1 MALLLTFLFISIFFS
16 FLCSVLEAVLL
27 SITPAFIRRQE
38 KQNPSLFFQLSAFK
52 KDIDRPLSAILTL
65 NTIAHTVGAM
75 GVGAQAAKLYGTIKW
90 TILGL
95 SFTAEGFIAAMMT
108 LAILILSEIIP
119 KTIGANNWE
128 RLASPS
134 IWTLNWMIKLLGPL
148 VWLSQFI
155 TRRLK
160 KDKQKPVLNRADLM
174 AMAQAGTEDGTL
186 AQSESRLIRNVLN
199 LPNKNIEHI
208 MTPRTVI
215 FAAKENDTVA
225 DLIVE
230 SSFEQFTRVPIY
242 DEEKEEVKGM
252 VLKSDVLK
260 AVIAGNQDL
269 KLKEML
275 RPIGRVEEN
284 TPLATF
290 FKNKH
295 KERQHMHIVV
305 DRYGSVTGLVT
316 LEDVMETIL
325 GYEIMDETDQV
336 EDMQTLIDKKSKK
349 NS

>member
-27 SITPAFIRRQE
+27 SITPAFIRRQQ
-38 KQNPSLFFQLSAFK
+38 KQNPTLYTKLKFFK

-75 GVGAQAAKLYGTIKW
+75 GVGAQAAKLYGTVKW
-90 TILGL
+90 SILGL
-95 SFTAEGFIAAMMT
+95 SFTAEGFIAVMMT

-119 KTIGANNWE
+119 KTIGANNWD
-128 RLASPS
+128 RLATSS
-134 IWTLNWMIKLLGPL
+134 IWTLSWMIKILGPL
-148 VWLSQFI
+148 VWMSQII

-160 KDKQKPVLNRADLM
+160 KDKLKPVLNRADLL

-186 AQSESRLIRNVLN
+186 EQSESRLIRNVLN

-208 MTPRTVI
+208 MTPRTVM
-215 FAAKENDTVA
+215 FTAKENDRVD
-225 DLIVE
+225 DLIIE
-230 SSFEQFTRVPIY
+230 DSFEQFTRIPIF

-275 RPIGRVEEN
+275 RPIGRVDEN
-284 TPLATF
+284 IPLATF

-316 LEDVMETIL
+316 LEDVLETIL
-325 GYEIMDETDQV
+325 GYEIMDETDQI
-336 EDMQTLIDKKSKK
+336 EDMQSLIKNKKEAE
-349 NS
+349 

>member
-1 MALLLTFLFISIFFS
+1 MALLITFFLLSIFFS

-27 SITPAFIRRQE
+27 SITPSFVRRQE
-38 KQNPSLFFQLSAFK
+38 KQNSKLFLKLKIFK
-52 KDIDRPLSAILTL
+52 QDIDRPLSAILTL
-65 NTIAHTVGAM
+65 NTIAHTVGAI
-75 GVGAQAAKLYGTIKW
+75 GVGAQATVLFGSSAW
-90 TILGL
+90 SFLGL
-95 SFTAEGFIAAMMT
+95 NISVEGLIGAGMT

-128 RLASPS
+128 RLAPFTV
-134 IWTLNWMIKLLGPL
+134 WTLNLLIKVLWPL

-160 KDKQKPVLNRADLM
+160 KDKLKPVLNRADLL
-174 AMAQAGTEDGTL
+174 AMTQAGSEDGVL
-186 AQSESRLIRNVLN
+186 EQSESRLIRNVLN

-208 MTPRTVI
+208 MTPRTVM
-215 FAAKENDTVA
+215 FTAKETDYVE
-225 DLIVE
+225 DLIAE
-230 SSFEQFTRVPIY
+230 ESFEQFTRVPVY
-242 DEEKEEVKGM
+242 DEDKEVVKGM

-260 AVIAGNQDL
+260 AVISGNRDL
-269 KLKEML
+269 KLAEIL
-275 RPIGRVEEN
+275 RPIGRVDEN

-295 KERQHMHIVV
+295 KDRQHMHIVV

-316 LEDVMETIL
+316 LEDVLETIL

-336 EDMQTLIDKKSKK
+336 EDMQSLIDKKKSED
-349 NS
+349 

>member
-1 MALLLTFLFISIFFS
+1 MTLLLTFLFVSIFFS
-16 FLCSVLEAVLL
+16 FLCSILEAVLL
-27 SITPAFIRRQE
+27 SITPSFIRRQE
-38 KQNPSLFFQLSAFK
+38 KQNPKLYLKLRLFK

-75 GVGAQAAKLYGTIKW
+75 GVGAQAAILYGTEKW
-90 TILGL
+90 SVLGL
-95 SFTAEGFIAAMMT
+95 NITAEGIIATLMT

-128 RLASPS
+128 RMAAPS
-134 IWTLNWMIKLLGPL
+134 IWTLNWMIKILGPL

-155 TRRLK
+155 TRSLK
-160 KDKQKPVLNRADLM
+160 KDKLKPVLNRADLL
-174 AMAQAGTEDGTL
+174 AMTQAGSEDGVL
-186 AQSESRLIRNVLN
+186 EQSESQLIRNVLN

-208 MTPRTVI
+208 MTPRTVM
-215 FAAKENDTVA
+215 FTAKENDRVA

-230 SSFEQFTRVPIY
+230 DSFEQFTRVPVY

-260 AVIAGNQDL
+260 AVIAGNSDL
-269 KLKEML
+269 RLSEML

-284 TPLATF
+284 TALAIF

-316 LEDVMETIL
+316 LEDVLETIL
-325 GYEIMDETDQV
+325 GYEIMDETDQI
-336 EDMQTLIDKKSKK
+336 EDMQSLIKKKK
-349 NS
+349 EEE

>member
-1 MALLLTFLFISIFFS
+1 MGLLLTFLFVSIFFS
-16 FLCSVLEAVLL
+16 FLCSILEAVLL
-27 SITPAFIRRQE
+27 SITPSFIRRQE
-38 KQNPSLFFQLSAFK
+38 KQNPKLYLKLRLFK

-75 GVGAQAAKLYGTIKW
+75 GVGAQAAILYGTEKW
-90 TILGL
+90 SVLGL
-95 SFTAEGFIAAMMT
+95 NITAEGIIATLMT

-128 RLASPS
+128 RMAAPS
-134 IWTLNWMIKLLGPL
+134 IWTLNWMIKILGPL
-148 VWLSQFI
+148 VWMSQFI

-160 KDKQKPVLNRADLM
+160 KDKLKPVLNRADLL
-174 AMAQAGTEDGTL
+174 AMTQAGSEDGVL
-186 AQSESRLIRNVLN
+186 EQSESQLIRNVLN

-208 MTPRTVI
+208 MTPRTVM
-215 FAAKENDTVA
+215 FTAKENDRVA

-230 SSFEQFTRVPIY
+230 ESFEQFTRVPVY
-242 DEEKEEVKGM
+242 DDEKEEVKGM

-260 AVIAGNQDL
+260 AVIAGNSDL
-269 KLKEML
+269 RLSEML

-316 LEDVMETIL
+316 LEDVLETIL
-325 GYEIMDETDQV
+325 GYEIMDETDQI
-336 EDMQTLIDKKSKK
+336 EDMQSLIKKKK
-349 NS
+349 EKE